1 MVVSAVRE
9 QIPEGAEFQLA
20 TVLVHVMMP
29 TTKAMKKK
37 KTQKTHTFLL
47 YKEGHVPAVVAGN
60 SKSLL
65 CLPPTRTAVSKE

>member
-37 KTQKTHTFLL
+37 KNAKNPHI
-47 YKEGHVPAVVAGN
+47 PALQRRARASSG
-60 SKSLL
+60 S
-65 CLPPTRTAVSKE
+65 RQQ